1 MDRKYINLFRELAH
15 STEILAE
22 KVATSEYKGKTDEK
36 TQSAIKMRDEYA
48 AMYDRLRDENFDDT
62 SLTRN
67 DFAKLLIANGVV
79 VGNLNT
85 RKEILETTIK
95 GYQDTIMPMLQ
106 RVYDESTTDEEAQA
120 IAQQIFVI
128 NNPSFNETK

>member
-1 MDRKYINLFRELAH
+1 MNRKYINLFRELAH
-15 STEILAE
+15 SAEILAE

-36 TQSAIKMRDEYA
+36 TQAAFKMRDDYA
-48 AMYDRLRDENFDDT
+48 AMYDRLRDENFDDA

-67 DFAKLLIANGVV
+67 DFAKLLIADGVV
-79 VGNLNT
+79 IGNLNS

-120 IAQQIFVI
+120 IAQQIFVV